1 MNPLFRIRNLQC
13 SYDGKEVVVHIP
25 ELDIPRGG
33 LIGLMSVSGGG
44 KSTTL
49 ETLGLMNHTFLPGS
63 DITFFPAESGEGFSF
78 DHLWKAENDL
88 RISRIRNEHYS
99 FIFQKTNLMPNFT
112 AYENIC
118 ITQMIQGKSQADSI
132 QHAKQVMEELGLE
145 KVNEEKKA
153 YELSGGE
160 QQRVAFVRAI
170 TPNFTVLFGD
180 EPTGNLDTENSRV
193 LMSRLYQTIS
203 EKNRTAIIV
212 SHNIE
217 LMEEFA
223 DMLLVLQKPQK
234 VGILY
239 PGNVFRSQK
248 TENGQR
254 NWVDAA
260 GNPVPDLS
268 PAVKRIMKLEDA
280 V

>member
-13 SYDGKEVVVHIP
+13 SYDGMEVVVHIP

-63 DITFFPAESGEGFSF
+63 DITFFPDEEGEGYAFE
-78 DHLWKAENDL
+78 HLWKSENDL
-88 RISRIRNEHYS
+88 NISRIRNEHYS

-118 ITQMIQGKSQADSI
+118 ITQMIQGKSRSESI
-132 QHAKQVMEELGLE
+132 QHARQVMDELGLE
-145 KVNEEKKA
+145 KVDEQKKA
-153 YELSGGE
+153 FELSGGE

-170 TPNFTVLFGD
+170 TPSFTVLFGD
-180 EPTGNLDTENSRV
+180 EPTGNLDVENSRI
-193 LMSRLYQTIS
+193 LMSRLCQTIE

-212 SHNIE
+212 SHNIG

-234 VGILY
+234 TGILHKK
-239 PGNVFRSQK
+239 NIFTSQK
-248 TENGQR
+248 DEQGQR
-254 NWVDAA
+254 SWMDSD
-260 GNPVPDLS
+260 GNSVPVLS
-268 PAVKRIMKLEDA
+268 TAVKRITKLED
-280 V
+280 VL